1 MPWCSS
7 QEKYPRKYQQGSDT
21 LIIITPEQ
29 LAGANSLFQKK
40 NLLESRTGMLESVI
54 EVQDS
59 IINIRILEVSMLWQ
73 MNENYRLQIT
83 KMQQLQ
89 DTEKTLHEQDK
100 RKLRRTCWIVGGVC
114 LSVGVSAGI
123 LIMALK

>member
-1 MPWCSS
+1 
-7 QEKYPRKYQQGSDT
+7 
-21 LIIITPEQ
+21 
-29 LAGANSLFQKK
+29 
-40 NLLESRTGMLESVI
+40 MLESVI

-59 IINIRILEVSMLWQ
+59 IINVRILEASMLRQ

-89 DTEKTLHEQDK
+89 DTEKTLHEQDE

>member
-1 MPWCSS
+1 
-7 QEKYPRKYQQGSDT
+7 
-21 LIIITPEQ
+21 
-29 LAGANSLFQKK
+29 
-40 NLLESRTGMLESVI
+40 MLESVV

-59 IINIRILEVSMLWQ
+59 VINIRLLEVSMLRQ
-73 MNENYRLQIT
+73 MNENYHLQIT

-89 DTEKTLHEQDK
+89 DTEKIRYEQDERRLK
-100 RKLRRTCWIVGGVC
+100 RTCWIVGGVC

>member
-1 MPWCSS
+1 
-7 QEKYPRKYQQGSDT
+7 
-21 LIIITPEQ
+21 
-29 LAGANSLFQKK
+29 
-40 NLLESRTGMLESVI
+40 MLELVI

-59 IINIRILEVSMLWQ
+59 IINVRILEASMLRQ

-89 DTEKTLHEQDK
+89 DTEKIRYEQDE
-100 RKLRRTCWIVGGVC
+100 RKLKRTCWIVGGVC

>member
-1 MPWCSS
+1 
-7 QEKYPRKYQQGSDT
+7 
-21 LIIITPEQ
+21 
-29 LAGANSLFQKK
+29 
-40 NLLESRTGMLESVI
+40 MLESVI

-59 IINIRILEVSMLWQ
+59 VINIRILEAAMLRQ

-89 DTEKTLHEQDK
+89 DTEKIRYEQDE
-100 RKLRRTCWIVGGVC
+100 RKLRRACWIVGGVC
-114 LSVGVSAGI
+114 VSVGISAGI